1 MKLLKGFAVWCLW
14 SKYFYLYHL
23 HVYLNCETFNLF
35 WWRRA
40 HLRFP
45 CGVDLQR
52 RAWGILRAWRS
63 HPSGKMPLYQKYDR
77 VKKDRT
83 GHQYQNDEPKIWKG
97 KYLWYLY
104 CTLYAPDMGFG
115 ALVLPDSG
123 LLDIVCMKPI
133 WEVMQLKFHFGW

>member
-1 MKLLKGFAVWCLW
+1 MYIWIVKHSTCFDGEELIFASRVV
-14 SKYFYLYHL
+14 SI
-23 HVYLNCETFNLF
+23 
-35 WWRRA
+35 
-40 HLRFP
+40 
-45 CGVDLQR
+45 
-52 RAWGILRAWRS
+52 WGTLRAWRS

-97 KYLWYLY
+97 KNLY
-104 CTLYAPDMGFG
+104 CTLYAPDMVFG